1 MKNHKKNDLETN
13 SKLESEIYAVIK
25 TILNLAQKY
34 QSGSLKDSFF
44 QKSIKNAMSNLLT
57 INISLS
63 KHNLILS
70 EMLENMNYADEYY
83 QAIDIINKISPLEF
97 PAEKYSKS
105 VSSSFLE
112 IPKLT
117 SEITSSF
124 ITLMDAL
131 KLSDFH
137 DEDLIFGLFTDLK
150 NQFDKFP
157 GLELSKVKLQK
168 VHQEYKN
175 NHRRINT
182 NKNYRDLIADELYA
196 LFNDFKR
203 KLNLELK

>member
-1 MKNHKKNDLETN
+1 MKNHRKNDFELK

-25 TILNLAQKY
+25 TILNLDHKY
-34 QSGSLKDSFF
+34 QSGSLKDIFF
-44 QKSIKNAMSNLLT
+44 QKSIKNATNHLLT
-57 INISLS
+57 INISLN

-70 EMLENMNYADEYY
+70 EMLKRMNYADEYY
-83 QAIDIINKISPLEF
+83 RAIDIINKISPLDF
-97 PAEKYSKS
+97 PTEIYSKS

-131 KLSDFH
+131 KLNDFH

-150 NQFDKFP
+150 NHFNKFP

-168 VHQEYKN
+168 IYQENKHN
-175 NHRRINT
+175 PQKIST

-203 KLNLELK
+203 MLNLEL

>member
-1 MKNHKKNDLETN
+1 MKNHRKNDLETK

-34 QSGSLKDSFF
+34 KSASLKDNFF
-44 QKSIKNAMSNLLT
+44 QKSIKNAMNNLLT

-70 EMLENMNYADEYY
+70 EVLENMNYADEYY

-124 ITLMDAL
+124 ITLMDVL
-131 KLSDFH
+131 KLNDFQ
-137 DEDLIFGLFTDLK
+137 DEDLIFGLFADLK

-168 VHQEYKN
+168 VYQEYEHN
-175 NHRRINT
+175 SQRIST
-182 NKNYRDLIADELYA
+182 NKNYRDLIVDELYA

-203 KLNLELK
+203 MLNLKL

>member
-1 MKNHKKNDLETN
+1 MMKNYRKNDLELK
-13 SKLESEIYAVIK
+13 SKLESEIYAIIK

-34 QSGSLKDSFF
+34 NSGSLKDNFF
-44 QKSIKNAMSNLLT
+44 QKSIRSATNNLLS

-70 EMLENMNYADEYY
+70 ELLKGMNYVDEYY

-97 PAEKYSKS
+97 PAENYSKS

-112 IPKLT
+112 IPKIT
-117 SEITSSF
+117 AEITSSF

-131 KLSDFH
+131 KLNDFH
-137 DEDLIFGLFTDLK
+137 DIDLIFSLFSDLK
-150 NQFDKFP
+150 NHFDKFP
-157 GLELSKVKLQK
+157 GLELSKVKLRK
-168 VHQEYKN
+168 IYQEYEHN
-175 NHRRINT
+175 PQRINT
-182 NKNYRDLIADELYA
+182 NKNYRDLFADELYA

-203 KLNLELK
+203 KLNLEP

>member
-1 MKNHKKNDLETN
+1 MKSHRKDDLEIK

-25 TILNLAQKY
+25 TILNLDHKY
-34 QSGSLKDSFF
+34 QSGSLKDNFF
-44 QKSIKNAMSNLLT
+44 QKSIKKATNNLLT

-70 EMLENMNYADEYY
+70 EMLKSMNYADEYY
-83 QAIDIINKISPLEF
+83 RAIDIINKISPLEF
-97 PAEKYSKS
+97 PDEIYSKS

-131 KLSDFH
+131 KLNDFY

-150 NQFDKFP
+150 NQFGKFP

-168 VHQEYKN
+168 VYQEYK
-175 NHRRINT
+175 HSPQKMST
-182 NKNYRDLIADELYA
+182 NKNYRDLVADELYA

-203 KLNLELK
+203 KLNLEL

>member
-1 MKNHKKNDLETN
+1 MKNHRKNDLEIK
-13 SKLESEIYAVIK
+13 SKLESEIYAIIK
-25 TILNLAQKY
+25 TILNLDHKY
-34 QSGSLKDSFF
+34 KSGSLKDNFF
-44 QKSIKNAMSNLLT
+44 QKSIKNATNNLLT

-63 KHNLILS
+63 KYNLILS
-70 EMLENMNYADEYY
+70 DMLKSMNYADEYY

-97 PAEKYSKS
+97 PAEIYSKS

-124 ITLMDAL
+124 ITLMDGL
-131 KLSDFH
+131 KLNDFN
-137 DEDLIFGLFTDLK
+137 DEDLISGLFTDLK
-150 NQFDKFP
+150 NQFGKFP

-168 VHQEYKN
+168 VYQEYKHN
-175 NHRRINT
+175 PQKIST

-203 KLNLELK
+203 KLNLEL

>member
-1 MKNHKKNDLETN
+1 MKNHNQNDLEIK

-25 TILNLAQKY
+25 TILNLDNKY
-34 QSGSLKDSFF
+34 QNGSLKDNFF
-44 QKSIKNAMSNLLT
+44 QKSIKNAMKNLLT

-70 EMLENMNYADEYY
+70 EMLKIMNYADEYY
-83 QAIDIINKISPLEF
+83 RAIDIINKISPLEF
-97 PAEKYSKS
+97 PTETYSKS

-131 KLSDFH
+131 KLNDFY
-137 DEDLIFGLFTDLK
+137 DEDLIFGLFSDLK
-150 NQFDKFP
+150 NQFGKFP
-157 GLELSKVKLQK
+157 GLELGKVKLQK
-168 VHQEYKN
+168 IYQEYKDN
-175 NHRRINT
+175 PQKIHT

-203 KLNLELK
+203 KLNLEL

>member
-1 MKNHKKNDLETN
+1 MMKNHKKDDLEIK
-13 SKLESEIYAVIK
+13 SKLESEIYSVIK

-34 QSGSLKDSFF
+34 ESGSLKDNFF
-44 QKSIKNAMSNLLT
+44 QKSIKNATNNLLT

-70 EMLENMNYADEYY
+70 EILKSMNYADEYY
-83 QAIDIINKISPLEF
+83 KAIDIINKISPLEF
-97 PAEKYSKS
+97 PVEKYSKS

-112 IPKLT
+112 IPKLS

-131 KLSDFH
+131 KLSDFY
-137 DEDLIFGLFTDLK
+137 DEDLILGLFADLK
-150 NQFDKFP
+150 NQFGKFP

-168 VHQEYKN
+168 VYQEYKHN
-175 NHRRINT
+175 PHRIST

-203 KLNLELK
+203 KLNLEL

>member
-1 MKNHKKNDLETN
+1 MNNRRKNDLEIKA
-13 SKLESEIYAVIK
+13 KLESEIYSAIK
-25 TILNLAQKY
+25 TVLNLAHKY
-34 QSGSLKDSFF
+34 ESGSLKDNFF
-44 QKSIKNAMSNLLT
+44 QKSIKNATNSLLT

-63 KHNLILS
+63 KHNLMLS
-70 EMLENMNYADEYY
+70 EMLKSMNYANEYY

-97 PAEKYSKS
+97 PTEVYSKS

-112 IPKLT
+112 IPRLT

-131 KLSDFH
+131 KLNAFY
-137 DEDLIFGLFTDLK
+137 DEDIIFGLFADLK
-150 NQFDKFP
+150 KQFDKFP

-168 VHQEYKN
+168 VYQEYKN
-175 NHRRINT
+175 NPRRIST

-203 KLNLELK
+203 KLNLEL

>member
-1 MKNHKKNDLETN
+1 MMKNHRKNDFELK
-13 SKLESEIYAVIK
+13 SKIESEIYAVIK
-25 TILNLAQKY
+25 TILNLAHKY
-34 QSGSLKDSFF
+34 QSGGLKDNFF
-44 QKSIKNAMSNLLT
+44 QKSIKNATNDLLT
-57 INISLS
+57 INISLN

-70 EMLENMNYADEYY
+70 EMLKSMDYADEYY
-83 QAIDIINKISPLEF
+83 RAIDIINKISPLDF
-97 PAEKYSKS
+97 PAEIYSKS
-105 VSSSFLE
+105 MSSSFLE

-131 KLSDFH
+131 KLNDFH

-150 NQFDKFP
+150 NHFDKFP

-168 VHQEYKN
+168 IYHEYKN
-175 NHRRINT
+175 NPQRIST
-182 NKNYRDLIADELYA
+182 NKNYKDLIADELYA

-203 KLNLELK
+203 KLNLEL

>member
-1 MKNHKKNDLETN
+1 MKNHRKNDLETE
-13 SKLESEIYAVIK
+13 SKVESEIYAIIK
-25 TILNLAQKY
+25 TVLNLAQKH
-34 QSGSLKDSFF
+34 QSGSLKDNFF
-44 QKSIKNAMSNLLT
+44 YKSIKNAMNNLLT

-70 EMLENMNYADEYY
+70 EMLKNMNYTDEYY
-83 QAIDIINKISPLEF
+83 EAIDIINTISPLEF

-131 KLSDFH
+131 KLNDFH
-137 DEDLIFGLFTDLK
+137 DEDLILNLFTDLK
-150 NQFDKFP
+150 NQIDKFP
-157 GLELSKVKLQK
+157 GLELSKIKLQK
-168 VHQEYKN
+168 IHQEYKD
-175 NHRRINT
+175 NHQRINT

-203 KLNLELK
+203 KLNLEL

>member
-1 MKNHKKNDLETN
+1 MKNHRKNDIEIK
-13 SKLESEIYAVIK
+13 SKLESEIYSVIK
-25 TILNLAQKY
+25 TILSLAQKY
-34 QSGSLKDSFF
+34 QSGILKDLFF
-44 QKSIKNAMSNLLT
+44 QKSIKNATNNLLT

-70 EMLENMNYADEYY
+70 EMLKSMNYADEYY
-83 QAIDIINKISPLEF
+83 QAIAIINKISPLEF
-97 PAEKYSKS
+97 PAEMYSKS

-112 IPKLT
+112 IPKIT

-131 KLSDFH
+131 KLNDFH
-137 DEDLIFGLFTDLK
+137 DEDLIFSLFTDLK
-150 NQFDKFP
+150 KQFDKFP
-157 GLELSKVKLQK
+157 GLELSKVKLRK
-168 VHQEYKN
+168 LFQEYEHK
-175 NHRRINT
+175 HRRIST

-203 KLNLELK
+203 KLNLEL

>member
-1 MKNHKKNDLETN
+1 MKNYRKDDFEIKA
-13 SKLESEIYAVIK
+13 KLESEIYAVIK
-25 TILNLAQKY
+25 TIVNLAHKY
-34 QSGSLKDSFF
+34 QSGSLKDNFF
-44 QKSIKNAMSNLLT
+44 QKSIKNATNNLLT
-57 INISLS
+57 INISLN

-70 EMLENMNYADEYY
+70 EMLKSMNYVDEYY
-83 QAIDIINKISPLEF
+83 RAIDIINKISPLEF

-131 KLSDFH
+131 KLNDFH

-150 NQFDKFP
+150 NHFDKFP

-168 VHQEYKN
+168 IYQENKHN
-175 NHRRINT
+175 PQKIST
-182 NKNYRDLIADELYA
+182 NQNYRDLIADELYA

-203 KLNLELK
+203 KLNLEL

>member
-1 MKNHKKNDLETN
+1 MNNYRKNDLEIK
-13 SKLESEIYAVIK
+13 SSLESEIYAVIK
-25 TILNLAQKY
+25 TILNLDHKY
-34 QSGSLKDSFF
+34 QSGSLKDNFF
-44 QKSIKNAMSNLLT
+44 QKSIKNAANNLLT
-57 INISLS
+57 INISLT

-70 EMLENMNYADEYY
+70 EMLKSMNYVDEYY

-97 PAEKYSKS
+97 PTEIYSKS

-131 KLSDFH
+131 KLNDFY
-137 DEDLIFGLFTDLK
+137 DEDLIFGLFADLK
-150 NQFDKFP
+150 KQFGKFP

-168 VHQEYKN
+168 VYQEYKN
-175 NHRRINT
+175 NPQRIST
-182 NKNYRDLIADELYA
+182 NKNYKDLIVDELYA

-203 KLNLELK
+203 KLNLEL

>member
-1 MKNHKKNDLETN
+1 MMKNHNKDDLEIK
-13 SKLESEIYAVIK
+13 SKLESEIYSVIK

-34 QSGSLKDSFF
+34 ESGSLKDNFF
-44 QKSIKNAMSNLLT
+44 QKSIKKATKDLLT

-70 EMLENMNYADEYY
+70 EILKSMNYADEYY

-112 IPKLT
+112 IPKLS

-131 KLSDFH
+131 KLSDFY
-137 DEDLIFGLFTDLK
+137 DEDLIFSLFADLK
-150 NQFDKFP
+150 NQFGKFP

-168 VHQEYKN
+168 VYQEYKHN
-175 NHRRINT
+175 PQRIST

-203 KLNLELK
+203 KLNLEL

>member
-1 MKNHKKNDLETN
+1 MMKNHNKDDLEIK
-13 SKLESEIYAVIK
+13 SKLESEIYSVIK

-34 QSGSLKDSFF
+34 ESGSLKDNFF
-44 QKSIKNAMSNLLT
+44 QKSIKNATNNLLT

-70 EMLENMNYADEYY
+70 EILKSMNYADEYY
-83 QAIDIINKISPLEF
+83 KAIDIINKISPLEF
-97 PAEKYSKS
+97 PVEKYSKS

-112 IPKLT
+112 IPKLS

-131 KLSDFH
+131 KLSDFY
-137 DEDLIFGLFTDLK
+137 DEDLILVLFADLK
-150 NQFDKFP
+150 NQFGKFP

-168 VHQEYKN
+168 VYQEYKHN
-175 NHRRINT
+175 PQRIST

-203 KLNLELK
+203 KLNLEL

>member
-1 MKNHKKNDLETN
+1 MKNQRKNDIKQK

-34 QSGSLKDSFF
+34 QSGNLKDNFF
-44 QKSIKNAMSNLLT
+44 QKSIKSATNDLLS

-63 KHNLILS
+63 KHELQLP
-70 EMLENMNYADEYY
+70 EMLKRMNFVDEYY
-83 QAIDIINKISPLEF
+83 QAIDIINKIHPLEF
-97 PAEKYSKS
+97 PTEIFPKS
-105 VSSSFLE
+105 VSTSFLE
-112 IPKLT
+112 IPKIT

-131 KLSDFH
+131 KLKDFY

-150 NQFDKFP
+150 NHYSKFP

-168 VHQEYKN
+168 INQEFMN
-175 NHRRINT
+175 NPRRIST
-182 NKNYRDLIADELYA
+182 NKNYRDLIVDELYT

-203 KLNLELK
+203 KLNLEP

>member
-1 MKNHKKNDLETN
+1 MNNRRKNDLEIKA
-13 SKLESEIYAVIK
+13 KLESEIYSAIK
-25 TILNLAQKY
+25 TVLNLAHKY
-34 QSGSLKDSFF
+34 ESGSLKDNFF
-44 QKSIKNAMSNLLT
+44 QKSIKNATNSLLT

-63 KHNLILS
+63 KHNIMLS
-70 EMLENMNYADEYY
+70 EMLKDMNYANEYY

-97 PAEKYSKS
+97 PTEVYSKS

-112 IPKLT
+112 IPRLT

-131 KLSDFH
+131 KLNAFY
-137 DEDLIFGLFTDLK
+137 DEDIIFGLFADLK
-150 NQFDKFP
+150 KQFDKFP
-157 GLELSKVKLQK
+157 GLELNKVKLQK
-168 VHQEYKN
+168 VYQEYKN
-175 NHRRINT
+175 NPRRIST

-203 KLNLELK
+203 KLNLEP

>member
-1 MKNHKKNDLETN
+1 MMKNHRKDDLEIK
-13 SKLESEIYAVIK
+13 SKLESEIYALIK
-25 TILNLAQKY
+25 TILNLANKH
-34 QSGSLKDSFF
+34 QSGSLKDNFF
-44 QKSIKNAMSNLLT
+44 LKSIKKATNDLLT

-63 KHNLILS
+63 TYNVILS
-70 EMLENMNYADEYY
+70 EMLKSMNYEDEYY
-83 QAIDIINKISPLEF
+83 RAIDIINKTSPLDF
-97 PAEKYSKS
+97 PAETYSKS

-131 KLSDFH
+131 KLNDFY
-137 DEDLIFGLFTDLK
+137 DEDLILGLFTDLR
-150 NQFDKFP
+150 NQFNKFP

-168 VHQEYKN
+168 VYQEYKHN
-175 NHRRINT
+175 PQRIST

-203 KLNLELK
+203 KLNLEL

>member
-1 MKNHKKNDLETN
+1 MKSHRKDDLEIK

-25 TILNLAQKY
+25 TILNLDHKY
-34 QSGSLKDSFF
+34 QSGSLKDNFF
-44 QKSIKNAMSNLLT
+44 QKSIKKATNNLLT

-70 EMLENMNYADEYY
+70 EMLKSMNYADEYY
-83 QAIDIINKISPLEF
+83 RAIDIINKISPLEF
-97 PAEKYSKS
+97 PAEIYSKS

-131 KLSDFH
+131 KLNDFY

-150 NQFDKFP
+150 NQFGKFP

-168 VHQEYKN
+168 VYQEYK
-175 NHRRINT
+175 HSPQKMST
-182 NKNYRDLIADELYA
+182 NKNYRDLVADELYA

-203 KLNLELK
+203 KLNLEL

>member
-1 MKNHKKNDLETN
+1 MKNQRKNDIKLK
-13 SKLESEIYAVIK
+13 SKLESETYSVIK

-34 QSGSLKDSFF
+34 QSGNLKDNFF
-44 QKSIKNAMSNLLT
+44 QKSIKRATNDLLS

-63 KHNLILS
+63 KHDLLLPD
-70 EMLENMNYADEYY
+70 MLKKMNFVDEYY
-83 QAIDIINKISPLEF
+83 QAIDIVNKIYPLEF
-97 PAEKYSKS
+97 PTEILPKS
-105 VSSSFLE
+105 VSTSFLE
-112 IPKLT
+112 IPKIT

-131 KLSDFH
+131 KLNDFY

-150 NQFDKFP
+150 NHFNKFP

-168 VHQEYKN
+168 INQEFMN
-175 NHRRINT
+175 NPRRIST
-182 NKNYRDLIADELYA
+182 NKNYRDLIVDELYA

-203 KLNLELK
+203 KLNLEP

>member
-1 MKNHKKNDLETN
+1 MKNHRKNDLEIK
-13 SKLESEIYAVIK
+13 SKLESEIYAIIK
-25 TILNLAQKY
+25 TILNLDHKY
-34 QSGSLKDSFF
+34 KSGSLKDNFF
-44 QKSIKNAMSNLLT
+44 QKSIKNATNNLLT

-63 KHNLILS
+63 KYNLILS
-70 EMLENMNYADEYY
+70 DMLKSMNYAEEYH

-97 PAEKYSKS
+97 PAEIYSKS

-131 KLSDFH
+131 KLNDFN
-137 DEDLIFGLFTDLK
+137 DDDLIFALFTDLK
-150 NQFDKFP
+150 NQFGKFP

-168 VHQEYKN
+168 VYQEYKHN
-175 NHRRINT
+175 PQKIST
-182 NKNYRDLIADELYA
+182 NKNYRDLIVDELYA

-203 KLNLELK
+203 KLNLKP

>member
-1 MKNHKKNDLETN
+1 MMKNHKPPDLEII
-13 SKLESEIYAVIK
+13 SKFESELFAVIK

-34 QSGSLKDSFF
+34 KSGSLKESFF
-44 QKSIKNAMSNLLT
+44 LKSIKNATNNLLT
-57 INISLS
+57 INISLG

-70 EMLENMNYADEYY
+70 EMLKSMNYTDEYY
-83 QAIDIINKISPLEF
+83 RAIAIINKISPLEF
-97 PAEKYSKS
+97 PVEIYSKS
-105 VSSSFLE
+105 TSSSFLE

-131 KLSDFH
+131 KLNDFH
-137 DEDLIFGLFTDLK
+137 DEDLIFGLFSDLK
-150 NQFDKFP
+150 KQFDKFP

-168 VHQEYKN
+168 VYQEYEHN
-175 NHRRINT
+175 SRRIST

-203 KLNLELK
+203 KLNLEL

>member
-1 MKNHKKNDLETN
+1 MNNRRKNDLEIKA
-13 SKLESEIYAVIK
+13 KLESEMYSAIK
-25 TILNLAQKY
+25 TVLNLAHKY
-34 QSGSLKDSFF
+34 ESGSLKDNFF
-44 QKSIKNAMSNLLT
+44 QKSIKNATNNLLT

-63 KHNLILS
+63 KHNLMLS
-70 EMLENMNYADEYY
+70 EMLKSMNYANEYY

-97 PAEKYSKS
+97 PTEVYSKS

-131 KLSDFH
+131 KLNDFY
-137 DEDLIFGLFTDLK
+137 DEDIIFGLFADLK
-150 NQFDKFP
+150 KHFDKFP

-168 VHQEYKN
+168 VYQEYKN
-175 NHRRINT
+175 NPRRINT
-182 NKNYRDLIADELYA
+182 NKNYRDSIADELYA

-203 KLNLELK
+203 KLNMEL

>member
-1 MKNHKKNDLETN
+1 MKNHRKNDLETK

-34 QSGSLKDSFF
+34 QSASLKDNFF
-44 QKSIKNAMSNLLT
+44 QKSIKNATNNLLT

-70 EMLENMNYADEYY
+70 EVLENMNYADEYY

-124 ITLMDAL
+124 ITLMDVL
-131 KLSDFH
+131 KLNDFQ
-137 DEDLIFGLFTDLK
+137 DEDLIFGLFADLK

-168 VHQEYKN
+168 VYQEYEHN
-175 NHRRINT
+175 SQRIST
-182 NKNYRDLIADELYA
+182 NKNYRDLIVDELYA

-203 KLNLELK
+203 KLNLKL

>member
-1 MKNHKKNDLETN
+1 MKNHKKNDLEIK

-34 QSGSLKDSFF
+34 QNGSLKDNFF
-44 QKSIKNAMSNLLT
+44 QKSIKSATNDLLT
-57 INISLS
+57 INISLG
-63 KHNLILS
+63 KYNLALS
-70 EMLENMNYADEYY
+70 EILKSMNYGDDYY
-83 QAIDIINKISPLEF
+83 RAIDIINKISPLDF
-97 PAEKYSKS
+97 PVEIYSKS

-112 IPKLT
+112 IPKIS

-131 KLSDFH
+131 KLNDFH
-137 DEDLIFGLFTDLK
+137 DEDLIFGLFNDLK

-168 VHQEYKN
+168 IFQEYKH
-175 NHRRINT
+175 NHRKLGT
-182 NKNYRDLIADELYA
+182 NKNYRDLIAEEIYA
-196 LFNDFKR
+196 LYNEFKR
-203 KLNLELK
+203 KLNLEL

>member
-1 MKNHKKNDLETN
+1 MMKNHRKNDVEIK

-34 QSGSLKDSFF
+34 QSASLKDNFF
-44 QKSIKNAMSNLLT
+44 QKSIKNASNDLLT

-70 EMLENMNYADEYY
+70 EILKKMNYANEYY

-97 PAEKYSKS
+97 PAEIYSKS

-112 IPKLT
+112 IPKIT

-131 KLSDFH
+131 KLNDFH
-137 DEDLIFGLFTDLK
+137 DEDLILGLFAELK

-168 VHQEYKN
+168 IYHEYKH
-175 NHRRINT
+175 NHQKIST

-203 KLNLELK
+203 KLNLEL

>member
-1 MKNHKKNDLETN
+1 MMKNHNKDDLEIK
-13 SKLESEIYAVIK
+13 SKLESEIYSVIK

-34 QSGSLKDSFF
+34 ESGSLKDNFF
-44 QKSIKNAMSNLLT
+44 QKSIKNATNNLLT

-70 EMLENMNYADEYY
+70 EILKSMNYADEYY
-83 QAIDIINKISPLEF
+83 KAIDIINKISPLEF
-97 PAEKYSKS
+97 PAEEYSKS

-112 IPKLT
+112 IPKLS

-131 KLSDFH
+131 KLSDFY
-137 DEDLIFGLFTDLK
+137 DEDLIFGLFADLK
-150 NQFDKFP
+150 NQFGKFP

-168 VHQEYKN
+168 VYQEYKN
-175 NHRRINT
+175 NPQRIST

-203 KLNLELK
+203 KLNLEL

>member
-1 MKNHKKNDLETN
+1 MNNRRKNDLEIKA
-13 SKLESEIYAVIK
+13 KLESEIYSAIK
-25 TILNLAQKY
+25 TVLNLAHKY
-34 QSGSLKDSFF
+34 ESGSLKDNFF
-44 QKSIKNAMSNLLT
+44 QKSIKNATNNLLT

-63 KHNLILS
+63 KHNLMLS
-70 EMLENMNYADEYY
+70 EMLKSMNYANEYY

-97 PAEKYSKS
+97 PTEVYSKS

-112 IPKLT
+112 IPRLT

-131 KLSDFH
+131 KLNAFY
-137 DEDLIFGLFTDLK
+137 DEDIIFGLFADLK
-150 NQFDKFP
+150 KQFDKFP
-157 GLELSKVKLQK
+157 GLELNKVKLQK
-168 VHQEYKN
+168 VYQEYKN
-175 NHRRINT
+175 NPRRIST

-203 KLNLELK
+203 KLNLEL

>member
-1 MKNHKKNDLETN
+1 MMKNNRKDDIEIK
-13 SKLESEIYAVIK
+13 SKLESEIYAVVK
-25 TILNLAQKY
+25 TILSLAQKH
-34 QSGSLKDSFF
+34 QSGGLKDNFF
-44 QKSIKNAMSNLLT
+44 QKSIKNATNNLLT

-63 KHNLILS
+63 KHNFILS
-70 EMLENMNYADEYY
+70 EMLKNMNYTDEYY
-83 QAIDIINKISPLEF
+83 RAIAIINKISPLEF
-97 PAEKYSKS
+97 PVEIYSKS
-105 VSSSFLE
+105 TSSSFLE

-131 KLSDFH
+131 KLNDFH
-137 DEDLIFGLFTDLK
+137 DEDLIFGLFSDLK

-168 VHQEYKN
+168 VYQEYEHN
-175 NHRRINT
+175 SRRIST

-203 KLNLELK
+203 KLNLEL

>member
-1 MKNHKKNDLETN
+1 MKNHRKIDLEIK
-13 SKLESEIYAVIK
+13 SKLESELYAVIK
-25 TILNLAQKY
+25 TILNLDHKY
-34 QSGSLKDSFF
+34 QSGSLKDNFF
-44 QKSIKNAMSNLLT
+44 QKSIKNATNNLLT

-70 EMLENMNYADEYY
+70 EMLKSMNYADEYY
-83 QAIDIINKISPLEF
+83 RAIDIINKISPLEF
-97 PAEKYSKS
+97 PAEIYSKS

-131 KLSDFH
+131 KLKDFYN
-137 DEDLIFGLFTDLK
+137 EDLIFGLFTDLK
-150 NQFDKFP
+150 NQFGKFP

-168 VHQEYKN
+168 VYQEYK
-175 NHRRINT
+175 HSPQKIST
-182 NKNYRDLIADELYA
+182 NKNYRDLVADELYA

-203 KLNLELK
+203 KLNLEL

>member
-1 MKNHKKNDLETN
+1 MKNHNQNDLEIK

-25 TILNLAQKY
+25 TILNLAKKY
-34 QSGSLKDSFF
+34 ESGSLKDNFF
-44 QKSIKNAMSNLLT
+44 QKSIRNATKNLLT

-70 EMLENMNYADEYY
+70 EMLKIMNYADEYY
-83 QAIDIINKISPLEF
+83 RAIDIINKISPLEF
-97 PAEKYSKS
+97 PTETYSKS

-131 KLSDFH
+131 KLNDFY
-137 DEDLIFGLFTDLK
+137 DEDLIFGLFSDLK
-150 NQFDKFP
+150 NQFGKFP

-168 VHQEYKN
+168 IYQEYKDN
-175 NHRRINT
+175 PQKIQT

-203 KLNLELK
+203 KLNLEL

>member
-1 MKNHKKNDLETN
+1 MKNHRKNDLEVKP
-13 SKLESEIYAVIK
+13 KLESEIYAVIK
-25 TILNLAQKY
+25 TILNLDHKY
-34 QSGSLKDSFF
+34 QSGSLKDNFF
-44 QKSIKNAMSNLLT
+44 QKSIKNATNNLLT

-70 EMLENMNYADEYY
+70 EMLKSMNYADEYY
-83 QAIDIINKISPLEF
+83 RAIDIINKISPLEF
-97 PAEKYSKS
+97 PAEIYSKS

-131 KLSDFH
+131 KLNAFY
-137 DEDLIFGLFTDLK
+137 DEDLIFGLFADLK
-150 NQFDKFP
+150 NQFGNFP

-168 VHQEYKN
+168 VYQEYKHN
-175 NHRRINT
+175 PQKIST

-203 KLNLELK
+203 KLNLEL